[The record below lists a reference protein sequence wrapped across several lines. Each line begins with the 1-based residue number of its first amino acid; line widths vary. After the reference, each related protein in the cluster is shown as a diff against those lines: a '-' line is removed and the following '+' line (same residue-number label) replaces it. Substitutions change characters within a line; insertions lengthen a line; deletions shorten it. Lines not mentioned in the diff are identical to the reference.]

1 MTRSGSSEREGRHR
15 PTGGVSRPEVF
26 PARSGNHTERIS
38 TMVPEAESRRLAHRR
53 QDNDEK
59 REQSGRTGSGSSETD
74 IVKNGVWLR
83 GSITARMGF
92 IPPEL
97 LGWHWAVGRKTGELP
112 DHEWAR
118 ADLLRPNDLH
128 GPGCVT
134 ELPIGAWRH
143 HFVWVIV

>member
-1 MTRSGSSEREGRHR
+1 MAPHAGGRR
-15 PTGGVSRPEVF
+15 V
-26 PARSGNHTERIS
+26 
-38 TMVPEAESRRLAHRR
+38 AHRK
-53 QDNDEK
+53 QNNDENY
-59 REQSGRTGSGSSETD
+59 EPSGPTGSGSSETD
-74 IVKNGVWLR
+74 IVKNGAWLQ
-83 GSITARMGF
+83 GSVTVCMGF

-97 LGWHWAVGRKTGELP
+97 LGWHWAADLKVGELP

-143 HFVWVIV
+143 LFLWVIVRSGLRSIRPSLVLHHRLDAMKDA